1 MWLHIPK
8 TSYPSTQVEEDSTLD
23 LSWLFPMLEQSVMWR
38 EKSRQSQSWS
48 RALKTNSWMMPLFG
62 QIPQPSMANLGLEK
76 WIGSLEDSPANHGQL
91 QEKEKEKKTKDGFGM
106 TSSKSLCRYD
116 QKDSSWKTFQV
127 SLLDM
132 ELTPYSESFP
142 KWGSMQNGEV
152 LEQEI
157 SVPVTEEN
165 EYSSWLQEKKLT
177 ADSMTFWATPKS
189 FDQSSQRELTNGE
202 NVSHSTGTKYGIF
215 LSQQATQN
223 WTTPTATN
231 ISNRSEEA
239 MERRK
244 KFRMSIGRT
253 TVPPGN
259 LSEQVTQENWM
270 TPTAYEQRGEPKRKD
285 LLGNQVKQNWATPTT
300 MNNENYPETNM
311 EKRNSL
317 SLGSQ
322 ASMWGTPNARD
333 WKDTVNT
340 VPPSVKKGKRGKTVG
355 MSVAE
360 ALENWQTPN
369 TRDTRRG
376 CNQRQLVHDAD
387 KMMENWQ
394 TPMASDPT
402 KYRFTGNT
410 QASNNLEIQSRKKST
425 SQASHQ
431 AQTQKNGKTSSENTQ
446 DSPQPWK
453 NLRLN
458 PMFVEWLMGWPLG
471 YTELTDLEYSEMESY
486 HFKQRMHLL
495 FLLGE

>member
-1 MWLHIPK
+1 MWMHIPK
-8 TSYPSTQVEEDSTLD
+8 ESYPSTQEEEDSTLD
-23 LSWLFPMLEQSVMWR
+23 LEWLFPMLEQSVMWR

-62 QIPQPSMANLGLEK
+62 QIPQPLIAKHGLEK
-76 WIGSLEDSPANHGQL
+76 WIGSLEDSPVNHGQL
-91 QEKEKEKKTKDGFGM
+91 QEEGKESKTKDGSGM
-106 TSSKSLCRYD
+106 TSANSFAHYD
-116 QKDSSWKTFQV
+116 QKESSWKTYQA

-132 ELTPYSESFP
+132 ELIPYSDHFP
-142 KWGSMQNGEV
+142 KWGMMQDGEV
-152 LEQEI
+152 LEQEM
-157 SVPVTEEN
+157 S
-165 EYSSWLQEKKLT
+165 
-177 ADSMTFWATPKS
+177 
-189 FDQSSQRELTNGE
+189 ELPTGE
-202 NVSHSTGTKYGIF
+202 NVYSYWRTSQASDGEGGTKEMREGVNSRYK
-215 LSQQATQN
+215 LRDHSANVVAN

-259 LSEQVTQENWM
+259 LSEQVTQE
-270 TPTAYEQRGEPKRKD
+270 
-285 LLGNQVKQNWATPTT
+285 NWATPTT

-360 ALENWQTPN
+360 ALENWRTPAARDWKGSGPNHKIEGTLDYQTEHKLQDPNWMTPN

-431 AQTQKNGKTSSENTQ
+431 AQTQENGKTSSENTQ

-486 HFKQRMHLL
+486 HFKQLTHLKHLL
-495 FLLGE
+495 KQ